1 MTRASAGA
9 PWAQRTAVAAVV
21 LALTACQQPD
31 DGTIAATGRV
41 VADTVSVQAPAL
53 AVPRVSLDAGFVTPP
68 GAPAAASTVPA
79 LLSLGA
85 AQRVSAVEVQLGD
98 HVEEGDVLLRFD
110 DAALAAQER
119 VAEADVAV
127 AKAQVAVIDAAV
139 DTTHDKESD
148 LRDTREEVE
157 DGIAEGKSA
166 RADLVEKRDD
176 ARAAAAKLPK
186 QLATVEKNLRDL
198 TAKRK
203 DAEKQLR
210 EVEATLEALPAETP
224 AEQRAPLLEAQKKL
238 TAGLK
243 ELKAGVAKLNTA
255 RKKITDAQSQLRK
268 AIPQLTKGIATVDD
282 KLAEARDAVKKIDKA
297 ITKLEDARA
306 TLKRNRRLAVIAA
319 DDTTAVDRAKT
330 AREQAVVRAPA
341 DGVVADIARVGDVVA
356 PGATVAEI
364 TRPALVVL
372 TWLAPEQ
379 AARACL
385 DAPATVAVD
394 SLTAPVDGRI
404 SRILPLAAYPP
415 SYHATDQVHLTRA
428 VPVEVTLDAALP
440 PGAPADLHLSSCQ
453 PKG

>member
-238 TAGLK
+238 NAGLK

-319 DDTTAVDRAKT
+319 DDTTVNRAGT

-394 SLTAPVDGRI
+394 SLTAPIDGRI